1 MTLDVSPTAATL
13 IVGLLY
19 AVVALTV
26 WGLLLHRHPRVPLA
40 LWSLGAAAAGLSMVL
55 LGLREQ
61 IPSWAALTGA
71 FGMAFASFPLRVQAL
86 RLDMGRPARPA
97 RAIGAW
103 LLMLA
108 GYQLAL
114 LWLSPAGRSLY
125 AQAAIAAGTALLAHQ
140 AFKAARAARSRNGL
154 ALAWVETALTLVLG
168 LRVAGVAAGWLPARP
183 TSMSW
188 DFALLMLVALAAALY
203 GNLGYLGMV
212 LDRLRRAEYRA
223 RQGQMAEAARRAAAE
238 QTAAELRA
246 LLAQRDQLAAERD
259 QLLRV
264 LAHEIRQPLHNAS
277 GALQAAA
284 LLVQAPTP
292 ADTRLVSER
301 LIRAQSV
308 LGDVRSVLDN
318 TLAAA
323 LMLTRRDPLV
333 VQDVDLHL
341 LVHLV
346 LGDLPEAQRG
356 RTQVDWQT
364 PLRSAE
370 LEPGLVRLALR
381 NLMRNAF
388 EHGGPEVRV
397 TLRIEEQDEPPAMV
411 LVVADDGQGRLAALL
426 EAGAPLP
433 MPAAPAPPAAPGSAA
448 ATVMPRRGLGLFI
461 VRRVMALHHGRL
473 VLSANPPHGLQA
485 RLVFPDPSDS
495 PR

>member
-1 MTLDVSPTAATL
+1 MTPDISPSSATL
-13 IVGLLY
+13 VVGLLY

-26 WGLLLHRHPRVPLA
+26 WALLLHRHPRVPLA
-40 LWSLGAAAAGLSMVL
+40 LWSLGAAAAGLALSL
-55 LGLREQ
+55 LGLRDQ
-61 IPSWAALTGA
+61 IPDWIAMTGA
-71 FGMAFASFPLRVQAL
+71 FALAFGSFPLRVMAL
-86 RLDMGRPARPA
+86 RLDIGSPPRIAWA
-97 RAIGAW
+97 VGAW
-103 LLMLA
+103 LLMVA
-108 GYQLAL
+108 GYQMATM
-114 LWLSPAGRSLY
+114 WLSPADRSLY
-125 AQAAIAAGTALLAHQ
+125 AQAMIALGTGVLARQ
-140 AFKAARAARSRNGL
+140 AFLAATVARSRNGL
-154 ALAWVETALTLVLG
+154 ALAWVETALTVALS
-168 LRVAGVAAGWLPARP
+168 LRMGGVMLGWLPVRP
-183 TSMSW
+183 PGMTW
-188 DFALLMLVALAAALY
+188 DFALVLLVALAAALY

-212 LDRLRRAEYRA
+212 LDKLRRAEYRA

-238 QTAAELRA
+238 QTAAELRD

-292 ADTRLVSER
+292 ADTRQLSER
-301 LIRAQSV
+301 LLRAQSV

-346 LGDLPEAQRG
+346 LGDLPESQRA

-388 EHGGPEVRV
+388 EHGGAEVKV
-397 TLRIEEQDEPPAMV
+397 TLRIEEQDNPPAMV
-411 LVVADDGQGRLAALL
+411 LVVADNGQGRLAVLL
-426 EAGAPLP
+426 EAGAP
-433 MPAAPAPPAAPGSAA
+433 PAPPDTTPTPSS
-448 ATVMPRRGLGLFI
+448 TLPRRGLGLFI

-485 RLVFPDPSDS
+485 RLVFPDPSDT
-495 PR
+495 PA